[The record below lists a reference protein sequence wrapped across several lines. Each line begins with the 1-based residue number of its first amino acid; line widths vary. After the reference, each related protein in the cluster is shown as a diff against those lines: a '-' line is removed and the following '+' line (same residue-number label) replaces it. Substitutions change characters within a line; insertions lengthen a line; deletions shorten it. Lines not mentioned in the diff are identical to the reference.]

1 MIIQIIQEVIASP
14 ILGTAGLIYVIA
26 AKEFIE
32 SNKLKRD
39 LEHLDIL
46 VNPLFMH
53 LTIFCFNN

>member
-26 AKEFIE
+26 TKEFIE

-46 VNPLFMH
+46 VNPLFIH
-53 LTIFCFNN
+53 LIIFCSNN